1 MELKLV
7 KLSADH
13 ADRRI
18 FERINAEAFPPSER
32 MTMDAIFS
40 FASDTDTDILG
51 IYDGELPVGFA
62 VLLKNKVC
70 GYLYFLVVDR
80 QLRSRG
86 YGSAALKEL
95 LNAYAP
101 LQLILDF
108 EEIDPD
114 AANYAQRLRRKRF
127 YLQNGFHETGRYTFL
142 REDRFE
148 VVCSGGVLLDDALID
163 LLHVLH
169 SHRPEFPDVLV

>member
-1 MELKLV
+1 MDMKLV
-7 KLSADH
+7 KLRADH
-13 ADRRI
+13 TDRRI
-18 FERINAEAFPPSER
+18 FEQINAEAFPPSER

-70 GYLYFLVVDR
+70 GYLYFLAVDR

-108 EEIDPD
+108 EEIAPT
-114 AANYAQRLRRKRF
+114 AADHVQRLRRKRF

-148 VVCSGGVLLDDALID
+148 VVCSGGALREAAFRD

-169 SHRPEFPDVLV
+169 AHRPDFPDVLV